1 MEPSLAKGESVSLV
15 SVIQEVRGHGYSDTA
30 VQFFFICVLHI
41 SFRSVA
47 VRPSRQLA
55 NEKRLRIQK
64 GEGSNLIISLKWFV
78 CS

>member
-47 VRPSRQLA
+47 VVLHGSWRMKSDFGSRRVRGA
-55 NEKRLRIQK
+55 I
-64 GEGSNLIISLKWFV
+64 
-78 CS
+78 